1 MICMEERRR
10 MVAGLRG
17 RGLTFSR
24 RVEEALL
31 QVPRHLFLPEDV
43 RSHAYRDTP
52 LPIGDGQTV
61 SAPHMVAVM
70 AEALDLHEGQKVL
83 EIGAG
88 SGYNAAVMAELVG
101 PRGRVI
107 TLERHPSLAEKAAR
121 VLREAGYSNVQVVVG
136 DGSLGYPEEAPY
148 DRISVTCGA
157 PRVPGPLAEQL
168 RDGGLMVIPVGGLE
182 YQSLLRVRKLGGRT
196 TTEDLG
202 SVVFVPLIGEK
213 GHPSQ

>member
-1 MICMEERRR
+1 MRNMEERQR

-17 RGLTFSR
+17 RGLVFSE
-24 RVEEALL
+24 RVEKALL
-31 QVPRHLFLPEDV
+31 KVPRHLFVPESA
-43 RSHAYRDTP
+43 RSQAYRDTP
-52 LPIGDGQTV
+52 LPIGDGQTI

-70 AEALDLHEGQKVL
+70 AEALELREGHKVL

-101 PRGRVI
+101 PTGKVI
-107 TLERHPSLAEKAAR
+107 TLERHPSLAEKAAQ
-121 VLREAGYSNVQVVVG
+121 VLVEAGYTNVQVVVG

-157 PRVPGPLAEQL
+157 PRVPNPLVEQL
-168 RDGGLMVIPVGGLE
+168 RDGGIMLIPVGGLE

-196 TTEDLG
+196 LSEDLG
-202 SVVFVPLIGEK
+202 SVVFVPLLGEK
-213 GHPSQ
+213 GHRSQ

>member
-1 MICMEERRR
+1 MLERRD

-17 RGLTFSR
+17 RGLVISKK
-24 RVEEALL
+24 VEKALL
-31 QVPRHLFLPEDV
+31 RVPRHLFVPKEV
-43 RSHAYRDTP
+43 CSQAYRDTP
-52 LPIGDGQTV
+52 LPIGDGQTI

-70 AEALDLHEGQKVL
+70 AEALELQEGQKVL

-101 PRGRVI
+101 PVGRII
-107 TLERHPSLAEKAAR
+107 TLERHPSLADRAAK
-121 VLREAGYSNVQVVVG
+121 VLQEAGYGNVHVVVG

-157 PRVPGPLAEQL
+157 PRVPSALAEQL
-168 RDGGLMVIPVGGLE
+168 REGGIMLIPVGGLE
-182 YQSLLRVRKLGGRT
+182 YQSLLRVRKQGGKLLS
-196 TTEDLG
+196 EDLG

-213 GHPSQ
+213 GHRSQ

>member
-1 MICMEERRR
+1 
-10 MVAGLRG
+10 MVAGLRD

-31 QVPRHLFLPEDV
+31 QVPRHLFLPENV

-83 EIGAG
+83 EIGTG

-101 PRGRVI
+101 PAGRVI
-107 TLERHPSLAEKAAR
+107 TLERHPSLAEKAAQ
-121 VLREAGYSNVQVVVG
+121 VLREAGYSNIQVLVG

-196 TTEDLG
+196 FTEDLG

>member
-1 MICMEERRR
+1 MSMDERRQ

-17 RGLTFSR
+17 RGLVFSQ
-24 RVEEALL
+24 RVEDALL
-31 QVPRHLFLPEDV
+31 KVPRHLFLPE
-43 RSHAYRDTP
+43 SASSQAYRDSP
-52 LPIGDGQTV
+52 LPIGDGQTI

-70 AEALDLHEGQKVL
+70 AEALDLREGQKVL

-101 PRGRVI
+101 PQGQVI
-107 TLERHPSLAEKAAR
+107 TMERHPSLAQKAAKI
-121 VLREAGYSNVQVVVG
+121 LRETGYTNVQVVVG
-136 DGSLGYPEEAPY
+136 DGSLGYPDQAPY

-168 RDGGLMVIPVGGLE
+168 KDGGIMMIPVGGLD
-182 YQSLLRVRKLGGRT
+182 YQSLLRVRRLGEKIL
-196 TTEDLG
+196 TEDLG

>member
-1 MICMEERRR
+1 

-17 RGLTFSR
+17 RGLVFSK

-31 QVPRHLFLPEDV
+31 KVPRHLFVPKEV
-43 RSHAYRDTP
+43 RSQAYRDTP
-52 LPIGDGQTV
+52 LPIGDGQTI

-70 AEALDLHEGQKVL
+70 AEALELREGQKVL

-88 SGYNAAVMAELVG
+88 SGYNAAVMAELAG
-101 PRGRVI
+101 PTGKI
-107 TLERHPSLAEKAAR
+107 ISLERHPSLAEKAGK
-121 VLREAGYSNVQVVVG
+121 VLLEAGYGNVQVVVG

-157 PRVPGPLAEQL
+157 PRVPSSLAEQL
-168 RDGGLMVIPVGGLE
+168 SEGGIMLIPVGGLE
-182 YQSLLRVRKLGGRT
+182 YQSLLRVRKLDGRLLS
-196 TTEDLG
+196 EDLG

-213 GHPSQ
+213 GHRSQ

>member
-1 MICMEERRR
+1 MSMDERRQ

-17 RGLTFSR
+17 RGLVFSQ

-31 QVPRHLFLPEDV
+31 KVPRHLFLPESA
-43 RSHAYRDTP
+43 RPHAYRDSP
-52 LPIGDGQTV
+52 LPIGDGQTL

-70 AEALDLHEGQKVL
+70 AEALDLREGQKVL

-101 PRGRVI
+101 PEGKII
-107 TLERHPSLAEKAAR
+107 TMERHPSLAEKASQ
-121 VLREAGYSNVQVVVG
+121 VLLEAGYTNVQVVVG
-136 DGSLGYPEEAPY
+136 DGSLGYPEQAPY

-157 PRVPGPLAEQL
+157 PRVPGPLADQL
-168 RDGGLMVIPVGGLE
+168 RDGGIMVIPVGGLD
-182 YQSLLRVRKLGGRT
+182 YQSLLRVRRMGGKILS
-196 TTEDLG
+196 EDLG

>member
-1 MICMEERRR
+1 

-17 RGLTFSR
+17 RGLAFSE

-31 QVPRHLFLPEDV
+31 KVPRHLFVPENV
-43 RSHAYRDTP
+43 RSQAYRDTP
-52 LPIGDGQTV
+52 LPIGDGQTI
-61 SAPHMVAVM
+61 SAPHMVAIM
-70 AEALDLHEGQKVL
+70 AEALDLREGQKVL

-101 PRGRVI
+101 TTGRII
-107 TLERHPSLAEKAAR
+107 TLERHPSLAEKAGK
-121 VLREAGYSNVQVVVG
+121 VLLEAGYSNIQVVVG

-157 PRVPGPLAEQL
+157 PRVPGPLADQL
-168 RDGGLMVIPVGGLE
+168 KEGGTMLIPVGGLE
-182 YQSLLRVRKLGGRT
+182 YQSLLRVRKEGGRML
-196 TTEDLG
+196 TEDLG

-213 GHPSQ
+213 GYRSQ

>member
-1 MICMEERRR
+1 MEERQR

-17 RGLTFSR
+17 RGLVFSK

-31 QVPRHLFLPEDV
+31 KVPRHLFVPPDV
-43 RSHAYRDTP
+43 RSQAYRDTP
-52 LPIGDGQTV
+52 LPIGDGQTI

-70 AEALDLHEGQKVL
+70 AEALELSEGHRVL

-101 PRGRVI
+101 PSGKVI
-107 TLERHPSLAEKAAR
+107 TLERHPSLAEKAAQ
-121 VLREAGYSNVQVVVG
+121 VLLEAGYSNVQVVVG

-157 PRVPGPLAEQL
+157 PRVPEPLVEQL
-168 RDGGLMVIPVGGLE
+168 RDGGIMLIPVGGLE
-182 YQSLLRVRKLGGRT
+182 YQSLLRFRKLGGRMLS
-196 TTEDLG
+196 EDLG

-213 GHPSQ
+213 GHRSQ

>member
-1 MICMEERRR
+1 MSMDERQR

-17 RGLTFSR
+17 RGLVFSE
-24 RVEEALL
+24 RVAAALL
-31 QVPRHLFLPEDV
+31 KVPRHLFVPEDV
-43 RSHAYRDTP
+43 RSQAYRDTP
-52 LPIGDGQTV
+52 LPIGDGQTI

-70 AEALDLHEGQKVL
+70 AGALELHEGQKVL

-101 PRGRVI
+101 PSGQVI
-107 TLERHPSLAEKAAR
+107 TLERHPALAERAAR
-121 VLREAGYSNVQVVVG
+121 TLLEAGYPNVKVVVG

-157 PRVPGPLAEQL
+157 PRVPEALAEQL
-168 RDGGLMVIPVGGLE
+168 RDGGIMLIPVGGLE
-182 YQSLLRVRKLGGRT
+182 YQSLLRVQKNGDQLLV
-196 TTEDLG
+196 EDLG

-213 GHPSQ
+213 GHRSQ

>member
-1 MICMEERRR
+1 

-17 RGLTFSR
+17 RGLAFSE

-31 QVPRHLFLPEDV
+31 KVPRNLFVPENV
-43 RSHAYRDTP
+43 RSQAYRDTP
-52 LPIGDGQTV
+52 LPIGDGQTI

-70 AEALDLHEGQKVL
+70 AEALDLREGQKVL

-101 PRGRVI
+101 TTGRII
-107 TLERHPSLAEKAAR
+107 TLERHPSLAEKAGK
-121 VLREAGYSNVQVVVG
+121 VLLEAGYSNIQVVVG

-157 PRVPGPLAEQL
+157 PRIPGPLADQL
-168 RDGGLMVIPVGGLE
+168 KEGGTMLIPVGGLE
-182 YQSLLRVRKLGGRT
+182 YQSLLRVRKEGGRML
-196 TTEDLG
+196 TEDLG

-213 GHPSQ
+213 GYRSQ

>member
-1 MICMEERRR
+1 MEERQR

-17 RGLTFSR
+17 RGLVFSK

-31 QVPRHLFLPEDV
+31 KVPRHLFVPPDV
-43 RSHAYRDTP
+43 RSQAYRDTP
-52 LPIGDGQTV
+52 LPIGDGQTI

-70 AEALDLHEGQKVL
+70 AEALELSEGHRVL

-101 PRGRVI
+101 PSGKVI
-107 TLERHPSLAEKAAR
+107 TLERHPSLAEKASR
-121 VLREAGYSNVQVVVG
+121 VLLEAGYSNVQVVVG

-157 PRVPGPLAEQL
+157 PRVPEPLVEQL
-168 RDGGLMVIPVGGLE
+168 RDGGIMLIPVGGLE
-182 YQSLLRVRKLGGRT
+182 YQSLLRFRKLGGRMLS
-196 TTEDLG
+196 EDLG

-213 GHPSQ
+213 GHRSQ

>member
-1 MICMEERRR
+1 VRNMEERQR

-17 RGLTFSR
+17 RGLVFSE
-24 RVEEALL
+24 RVEKALL
-31 QVPRHLFLPEDV
+31 KVPRHLFVPESA
-43 RSHAYRDTP
+43 RSQAYRDTP
-52 LPIGDGQTV
+52 LPIGDGQTI

-70 AEALDLHEGQKVL
+70 AEALELREGHKVL

-101 PRGRVI
+101 PTGKVI
-107 TLERHPSLAEKAAR
+107 TLERHPSLADKAAQ
-121 VLREAGYSNVQVVVG
+121 VLLEAGYTNVQVVVG

-157 PRVPGPLAEQL
+157 PRVPNPLVEQL
-168 RDGGLMVIPVGGLE
+168 RDGGIMLIPVGGLE

-196 TTEDLG
+196 LSEDLG
-202 SVVFVPLIGEK
+202 SVVFVPLLGEK
-213 GHPSQ
+213 GHRSQ

>member
-1 MICMEERRR
+1 MEERQR

-17 RGLTFSR
+17 RGLVFSE
-24 RVEEALL
+24 RVEKALL
-31 QVPRHLFLPEDV
+31 KVPRHLFIPESA
-43 RSHAYRDTP
+43 RSQAYRDTP
-52 LPIGDGQTV
+52 LPIGDGQTI

-70 AEALDLHEGQKVL
+70 AEALELREGHKVL

-101 PRGRVI
+101 PTGKVI
-107 TLERHPSLAEKAAR
+107 TLERHPSLAEKAAQ
-121 VLREAGYSNVQVVVG
+121 VLLEAGYTNVQVVVG

-157 PRVPGPLAEQL
+157 PRVPNPLVEQL
-168 RDGGLMVIPVGGLE
+168 RDGGIMLIPVGGLE

-196 TTEDLG
+196 LSEDLG
-202 SVVFVPLIGEK
+202 SVVFVPLLGEK
-213 GHPSQ
+213 GHRSQ

>member
-1 MICMEERRR
+1 MEERQR

-17 RGLTFSR
+17 RGLAFSK

-31 QVPRHLFLPEDV
+31 KVPRHLFVPEGV
-43 RSHAYRDTP
+43 RSQAYRDTP
-52 LPIGDGQTV
+52 LPIGDGQTI

-70 AEALDLHEGQKVL
+70 AEALELSEGHRVL

-101 PRGRVI
+101 PSGKVI
-107 TLERHPSLAEKAAR
+107 TLERHPSLAEKASR
-121 VLREAGYSNVQVVVG
+121 VLLEAGYSNVQVVVG

-157 PRVPGPLAEQL
+157 PRVPEPLAEQL
-168 RDGGLMVIPVGGLE
+168 RDGGIMLIPVGGLE
-182 YQSLLRVRKLGGRT
+182 YQSLLRFRKLGGRMLS
-196 TTEDLG
+196 EDLG

-213 GHPSQ
+213 GHRSQ

>member
-1 MICMEERRR
+1 MDERRG

-17 RGLTFSR
+17 RGLVISK

-31 QVPRHLFLPEDV
+31 KVPRHLFVPKEV
-43 RSHAYRDTP
+43 RSQAYRDTP
-52 LPIGDGQTV
+52 LPIGDGQTI
-61 SAPHMVAVM
+61 SAPHMVAMM
-70 AEALDLHEGQKVL
+70 AEALELREGQKVL

-101 PRGRVI
+101 PTGKII
-107 TLERHPSLAEKAAR
+107 TLERHPSLAEKAR
-121 VLREAGYSNVQVVVG
+121 KVLLEAGYGNVQVVVG

-157 PRVPGPLAEQL
+157 PRVPSSLAEQL
-168 RDGGLMVIPVGGLE
+168 NEGGIMLIPVGGLE
-182 YQSLLRVRKLGGRT
+182 YQSLLRVMKLDGKLLS
-196 TTEDLG
+196 EDLG

-213 GHPSQ
+213 GHRSQ

>member
-70 AEALDLHEGQKVL
+70 AEALDLREGQKVL

-107 TLERHPSLAEKAAR
+107 TLERHPSLAEKAAQ

>member
-1 MICMEERRR
+1 VRDMEERQR

-17 RGLTFSR
+17 RGLAFSK

-31 QVPRHLFLPEDV
+31 KVPRHLFVPEGV
-43 RSHAYRDTP
+43 RSQAYRDTP
-52 LPIGDGQTV
+52 LLIGDGQTI

-70 AEALDLHEGQKVL
+70 AEALELREGHKVL

-101 PRGRVI
+101 PSGKVI
-107 TLERHPSLAEKAAR
+107 TLERHPSLAAKAAQ
-121 VLREAGYSNVQVVVG
+121 VLLEAGYENVQVMVG

-157 PRVPGPLAEQL
+157 PRIPNPLAEQL
-168 RDGGLMVIPVGGLE
+168 RDGGIMIIPVGGLE
-182 YQSLLRVRKLGGRT
+182 YQSLLRVRKLGGRMLS
-196 TTEDLG
+196 EDLG
-202 SVVFVPLIGEK
+202 SVVFVPLVGEK
-213 GHPSQ
+213 GHRSQ

>member
-1 MICMEERRR
+1 

-17 RGLTFSR
+17 RGLAFSE

-31 QVPRHLFLPEDV
+31 KVPRHLFVPENV
-43 RSHAYRDTP
+43 RSQAYRDTP
-52 LPIGDGQTV
+52 LPIGDGQTI

-70 AEALDLHEGQKVL
+70 AEALDLREGQKVL

-101 PRGRVI
+101 TTGRII
-107 TLERHPSLAEKAAR
+107 TLERHPSLAEKAGK
-121 VLREAGYSNVQVVVG
+121 VLLEAGYSNIQVVVG

-157 PRVPGPLAEQL
+157 PRVPGPLADQL
-168 RDGGLMVIPVGGLE
+168 KDGGTMLIPVGGLE
-182 YQSLLRVRKLGGRT
+182 YQSLLRVRKEGGRMQ
-196 TTEDLG
+196 TEDLG

-213 GHPSQ
+213 GYRSQ

>member
-1 MICMEERRR
+1 

-70 AEALDLHEGQKVL
+70 AEALDLREGQKVL

-107 TLERHPSLAEKAAR
+107 TLERHPSLAEKAAQ

>member
-1 MICMEERRR
+1 MNERRD

-17 RGLTFSR
+17 RGLVFSK

-31 QVPRHLFLPEDV
+31 KVPRHLFVPEAV
-43 RSHAYRDTP
+43 RPQAYRDTP
-52 LPIGDGQTV
+52 LPIGDGQTI

-70 AEALDLHEGQKVL
+70 AEALDLREGDKVL
-83 EIGAG
+83 EIGTG

-101 PRGRVI
+101 PTGKI
-107 TLERHPSLAEKAAR
+107 ISLERHPSLAEKAGR
-121 VLREAGYSNVQVVVG
+121 LLQEAGYGNVQLVVG

-157 PRVPGPLAEQL
+157 PRVPNALAEQL
-168 RDGGLMVIPVGGLE
+168 KEGGTMLIPVGGLE
-182 YQSLLRVRKLGGRT
+182 YQSLLRVRKLGGKLQS
-196 TTEDLG
+196 EDLG

-213 GHPSQ
+213 GHRSQ